1 MSRMGTE
8 VTLEQID
15 DWFKIG
21 KKVKVESLPRSKVG
35 GRELDPETGRGVQ
48 PTRPDVFIP
57 PYKRHVRIGN
67 PNQTAYAHHYQ
78 QLDADAMAHHNPRD
92 TLEGAMGGESEAGD
106 LEQLEQESMVSGLSA
121 VLPPAGMTEEEAVQV
136 YNNYNFSHKY
146 DPELSITQ
154 YREEI
159 VSTIESN
166 QVTVIQGPTGSGKTT
181 QVPQYILDHC
191 AGQNRYC
198 NIVVTQPRRIAAM
211 SIARRVCQERGWQP
225 GGICGYQVRL
235 KHIILDEVSTD
246 YTHSTHTSLDEVST
260 DYTPQ
265 YTHIILDEVHE
276 RDQESDF
283 CLLVAR
289 KLLRTNSRDV
299 KIILMSATIDSQL
312 FAQYFSLPVRGVLE
326 PAPVMTVQGQ
336 SYTVSEYYLE
346 DLHPLGDLPLLD
358 PGTPGI
364 PPESHRLVQRLIK
377 QLDVIEAQQYGA
389 DDNGL
394 SLKRGS
400 VLVFL
405 PGLSEINELDELLRQ
420 IEHERKLVILPLHSS
435 ITLEEQCQVFRP
447 NHRGTRKIILST
459 NIAES
464 SITVADIKYVI
475 DFCLTKN
482 LECDA
487 ATNFTS
493 LQVQW
498 ASQANMAQRKGRAGR
513 VSNGRV
519 YRMVT
524 RSFYAD
530 YILEYGTPE
539 MQRCPLDQL
548 VLHVKV
554 LDLGEPKAILGL
566 ALSPPNLDDIERT
579 ILMLKQ
585 VGALAS
591 LRSGAVNPHDGRL
604 TFVGRVLASLPVDIR
619 VGKLVMLGH
628 VFGMLD
634 EAIIIGASLSL
645 KSFFARPFKKYLEA
659 YRHKFGWARD
669 SFSDCLAY
677 LNAYNTWLT
686 HKETEMFLTGQWS
699 ESQWAMHNYIQ
710 LRRIKEVAQLID
722 DLKKRLAMFNIRV
735 PTGPAVRR
743 STYAHTPEG
752 QLVLKM
758 VLCGAFYPN
767 YFVKGESDEE
777 EAMRFMSGRNPF
789 TTVMVKGLPS
799 NQGALY
805 RENLENMF
813 SRCDGVRKPKIH
825 FEETRAYIEFVR
837 DSSAKHEVSRILP
850 AVYLAI
856 RTRQLRLPLELQ
868 LLDADFVRQKMQ
880 QQLSIQQDCN
890 TKALQRL
897 RTNRVKAVSDGAGD
911 MGDKMVQQVALPTP
925 HQTIVP
931 IYITEILN
939 CGHFWAHYGDE
950 DTWRELSQL
959 HQRINEYR
967 GQNLKPL
974 PREAITVGSFC
985 LAPFEDE
992 TREYYRAR
1000 IEKLDR
1006 ERNPT
1011 KVQLFFPDYGNVDWS
1026 DVKDLRTLESQ
1037 FQQLDFQ
1044 AFECE
1049 LCGVKPS
1056 AIKCP
1061 NGRWTEEAKQRFV
1074 RLTMNNNLF
1083 AKVYSIVH
1091 GVLRLDLY
1099 EKLAGTRDLHINQEL
1114 IAMCYA
1120 DKAEESLVSKRDHL
1134 QREELALAPPRTPFQ
1149 GSTLGES
1156 HVEFSLTKD
1165 DMAELRSLVRKRGS
1179 KIVLNGPWNPY
1190 EMNFYSMTHVGRLRA
1205 ARIEQ
1210 DSVNSVAL
1218 DDEPHDS
1225 TSRMMVAAYVG
1236 LNPSGTVMMARD
1248 TTIMPNI
1255 PGLPALVT
1263 LLFAPSAELRTDPAR
1278 TQYTGALCGLGWDE
1292 NTGGP
1297 ALPDHDIEIAF
1308 DVKFDVEDL
1317 SMINGVRIAIN
1328 IAVGS
1333 ENSVADWGP
1342 DAVIKIQ
1349 TAARDKLLRLIKKRR
1364 EPKEPKYFARP
1375 HLWNQVAPEDL
1386 LHPQIQEMAAG
1397 TVLLN
1402 LHCGIALNQTDDSD
1416 EDAEKTR
1423 SKILIEKK
1431 KHIEELHSKASRSVE
1446 REDIECL
1453 LCKEKLHSP
1462 RELMLHLATRGHCQ
1476 QEAALL

>member
-35 GRELDPETGRGVQ
+35 GRELDPDTGRGVQ
-48 PTRPDVFIP
+48 PSRPDVFVP

-78 QLDADAMAHHNPRD
+78 QLDDDTMAQRNPLD
-92 TLEGAMGGESEAGD
+92 LLEGAAGGESEAGD
-106 LEQLEQESMVSGLSA
+106 LERLEKDSLMSGMSS
-121 VLPPAGMTEEEAVQV
+121 VLPPGGMTEEQAVQV

-146 DPELSITQ
+146 DPNLSITQ
-154 YREEI
+154 YHDEI
-159 VSTIESN
+159 ISTIESN
-166 QVTVIQGPTGSGKTT
+166 
-181 QVPQYILDHC
+181 QVPQYILDHS
-191 AGQNRYC
+191 AGLNRYC

-211 SIARRVCQERGWQP
+211 SISKRVCQERGWQP
-225 GGICGYQVRL
+225 GGICGHQVGMDKETSDDTRL
-235 KHIILDEVSTD
+235 TYCTTGVLLQKLINAKNMQ
-246 YTHSTHTSLDEVST
+246 
-260 DYTPQ
+260 Q

-283 CLLVAR
+283 CLLVTR

-299 KIILMSATIDSQL
+299 KIVLMSATIDSQQ

-326 PAPVMTVQGQ
+326 AAPVMTVKGQ

-358 PGTPGI
+358 PGSPGI
-364 PPESHRLVQRLIK
+364 PLESYKLVQRLIK
-377 QLDVIEAQQYGA
+377 QLDVIETQQYGA
-389 DDNGL
+389 DEGGF
-394 SLKRGS
+394 SQKRGS

-405 PGLSEINELDELLRQ
+405 PGLGEINDLDELLRQ
-420 IEHERKLVILPLHSS
+420 INVERKLEILPLHSS
-435 ITLEEQCQVFRP
+435 ITLEEQVRVFRQP
-447 NHRGTRKIILST
+447 YKGVRKIILST

-464 SITVADIKYVI
+464 SITVSDVKYVI

-487 ATNFTS
+487 ATNYTS

-519 YRMVT
+519 YRLVT

-530 YILEYGTPE
+530 YIPEYGTPE

-645 KSFFARPFKKYLEA
+645 KSFFARPFKKHLEA

-710 LRRIKEVAQLID
+710 LRRIKEVAILIE
-722 DLKKRLAMFNIRV
+722 DLKKRLAKFNIRV

-805 RENLENMF
+805 RGNLENMF
-813 SRCDGVRKPKIH
+813 TRCDGVRKPKIH
-825 FEETRAYIEFVR
+825 FEESRAFIEFVR
-837 DSSAKHEVSRILP
+837 DSSAKNDVSRILP

-856 RTRQLRLPLELQ
+856 RTRQLRVPLELQ

-880 QQLSIQQDCN
+880 QQLNIQQDSH

-911 MGDKMVQQVALPTP
+911 RGEKMVQQVALPTP

-959 HQRINEYR
+959 HQRINQYR
-967 GQNLKPL
+967 GENLKPL
-974 PREAITVGSFC
+974 PRESVSVGSLC
-985 LAPFEDE
+985 LAPYEDE

-1000 IEKLDR
+1000 IENLDR

-1011 KVQLFFPDYGNVDWS
+1011 RVQLFYPDYGNVDMAN
-1026 DVKDLRTLESQ
+1026 VKDLRVLERD
-1037 FQQLDFQ
+1037 FQHLDFQ

-1061 NGRWTEEAKQRFV
+1061 NARWTEEAKQRFV
-1074 RLTMNNNLF
+1074 RLTVNNNLF

-1091 GVLRLDLY
+1091 DVIRVDLY
-1099 EKLAGTRDLHINQEL
+1099 EKLPSTQDLHINQEL
-1114 IAMCYA
+1114 IALCYA
-1120 DKAEESLVSKRDHL
+1120 DKADESLISKRDHV
-1134 QREELALAPPRTPFQ
+1134 QREELALAPPRTSFQ
-1149 GSTLGES
+1149 GSTLGDS
-1156 HVEFSLTKD
+1156 HVELSLTKED
-1165 DMAELRSLVRKRGS
+1165 VAELRTLVGKKRGS
-1179 KIVLNGPWNPY
+1179 KVILNGPWSPY
-1190 EMNFYSMTHVGRLRA
+1190 EMNFYSMTNVGRLRA

-1210 DSVNSVAL
+1210 ESVNTVAL

-1248 TTIMPNI
+1248 STIMPNI

-1292 NTGGP
+1292 NSGGP

-1364 EPKEPKYFARP
+1364 EHKEPKYFSRP
-1375 HLWNQVAPEDL
+1375 HMWNQVAAEDL

-1402 LHCGIALNQTDDSD
+1402 LHCGIVLNQTDSDD
-1416 EDAEKTR
+1416 EDAEATR
-1423 SKILIEKK
+1423 GKMLKEKK
-1431 KHIEELHSKASRSVE
+1431 KHIEELHSKASRSTE
-1446 REDIECL
+1446 RENIECL

-1476 QEAALL
+1476 QETALLL